1 MNNEIPAYPFSLQ
14 RQAIENLLPHRGD
27 IFACQHLLVH
37 GPHDFT
43 GTASWSLENNFIR
56 GHFPGLP
63 VVPGVL
69 LIETMAQL
77 AGAGLLSGDPYVR
90 SLPGDMIGV
99 LASIRKCA
107 FTHPVVPQSMVEF
120 EIQCRQMGPMAV
132 QVSATVRANNTAVAQ
147 LEALLAYTDRSQL
160 VAVLG
165 GSEPSQA
172 LSTPDTRN

>member
-1 MNNEIPAYPFSLQ
+1 MNNGIPAYPFALQ

-27 IFACQHLLVH
+27 IFACQHLVVH
-37 GPHDFT
+37 GPHHFT
-43 GTASWSLENNFIR
+43 GSASWPLENSFIR

-69 LIETMAQL
+69 LIEAMAQL
-77 AGAGLLSGDPYVR
+77 AGAGLLSGDPYAR

-107 FTHPVVPQSMVEF
+107 FTHPVVPESLVEF

-132 QVSATVRANNTAVAQ
+132 QVSATVHANNAAVAQ
-147 LEALLAYTDRSQL
+147 LEALIAYTDRAQL

-165 GSEPSQA
+165 GAEPPQA
-172 LSTPDTRN
+172 LSTPGTRH

>member
-1 MNNEIPAYPFSLQ
+1 MSNEIPSYPFSLQ

-27 IFACQHLLVH
+27 IFACQHLVVH
-37 GPHDFT
+37 GPHNFT
-43 GTASWSLENNFIR
+43 GSASWPLENNVIR

-69 LIETMAQL
+69 LIEAMAQL

-90 SLPGDMIGV
+90 SLPGDKIGV

-107 FTHPVVPQSMVEF
+107 FTHPVVPQRMVEF

-132 QVSATVRANNTAVAQ
+132 QVNSKVHVNNTAVAQ
-147 LEALLAYTDRSQL
+147 LEALIAYTDRSQL
-160 VAVLG
+160 LAFLG
-165 GSEPSQA
+165 ASESPGIS
-172 LSTPDTRN
+172 

>member
-1 MNNEIPAYPFSLQ
+1 MNNEIPSYPFSLQ

-27 IFACQHLLVH
+27 IFACQHLVVH
-37 GPHDFT
+37 GPHNFT
-43 GTASWSLENNFIR
+43 GSASWSLENSFIR

-77 AGAGLLSGDPYVR
+77 AGAGLLSGDPYAR
-90 SLPGDMIGV
+90 SLPSDMIGV

-107 FTHPVVPQSMVEF
+107 FSSPVVPQSMVEF
-120 EIQCRQMGPMAV
+120 EIQCRQMGPLAV
-132 QVSATVRANNTAVAQ
+132 QISSKVRVNSTEVAQ

-160 VAVLG
+160 LAVLG
-165 GSEPSQA
+165 KSESPRI
-172 LSTPDTRN
+172 L

>member
-1 MNNEIPAYPFSLQ
+1 MSNEIPSYPFSLQ

-27 IFACQHLLVH
+27 IFACQHLVVH
-37 GPHDFT
+37 GPHNFT
-43 GTASWSLENNFIR
+43 GSASWPLENNVIR

-69 LIETMAQL
+69 LIEAMAQL

-90 SLPGDMIGV
+90 SLPGDKIGV

-107 FTHPVVPQSMVEF
+107 FTHPVAPQSMVEF

-132 QVSATVRANNTAVAQ
+132 QVSSAVHANNRAVAQ
-147 LEALLAYTDRSQL
+147 VEALLVYTDRAQL
-160 VAVLG
+160 LAILG
-165 GSEPSQA
+165 ESEPSRI
-172 LSTPDTRN
+172 L

>member
-1 MNNEIPAYPFSLQ
+1 MISEIPSYPFSLQ
-14 RQAIENLLPHRGD
+14 RQAIESLLPHRGD

-69 LIETMAQL
+69 LIEAMAQL
-77 AGAGLLSGDPYVR
+77 AGAGMLSGDPYVR
-90 SLPGDMIGV
+90 SLPGNQIGV
-99 LASIRKCA
+99 LASIRRCA
-107 FTHPVVPQSMVEF
+107 FTYPVVPQSMVEF
-120 EIQCRQMGPMAV
+120 EIHCRQMGPLAV
-132 QVSATVRANNTAVAQ
+132 QITSKVHANQREVAQ

-160 VAVLG
+160 LAILG
-165 GSEPSQA
+165 QA
-172 LSTPDTRN
+172 ESSGIL